1 MAGILSRVM
10 GYTAP
15 SEPTSVGLENNPAVI
30 KETEYSFFIHL
41 NDNQLAAVLSK
52 YENNDFEIFL
62 EGKLPGNDSL
72 RPRIRQWLDSKGKF
86 KSASLETKV
95 PVGDS
100 KEEYPDDIC
109 QMNFRAL
116 AMACDSMTSRIRIH
130 IPLAKPDGMP
140 YLKADGSQMG
150 WELDLFYN
158 PVFDGSINNWV
169 KIELEVDAFTVKD
182 LDIIKVIPIEYER
195 LINSKSQDPEDRRII
210 GDLYSTGY
218 NIATNRNANYEAVPM
233 ALGIGTEDFF
243 SFSIPG
249 NEDLGLK
256 DIAIATVLA
265 ALFTALAKWISGKL
279 GGGSGGSS
287 GGSGGS
293 SGGSAGNKQP
303 AVVKMETAV
312 TKAKAAKPAAVKAV
326 PVAKAKAVEIT
337 RSAPTVKTRRTIDVA
352 ADTIAPLSQRTEEA
366 IETGINAK
374 NTDYRVL
381 TRTAIRTIEELKGFD
396 SFKSTW
402 GEPGPCT
409 LHLLM
414 DEINPTSSYY
424 DFLDIAG
431 ASTKLMRSIEGN
443 DHGFQYASFMT
454 RAGVLLKNG
463 GLIERM
469 CDPTIMREQLAVIH
483 ESLTEIVGK
492 LPAYLDDVDAAVA
505 GDALEVNED
514 LVKRVTEFHAYFTEE
529 NKPRSSYLFMTRDW
543 QDEARVSFANR
554 EEMINSKAD
563 LEAFVAVGHTFDHV
577 FDLEKLT
584 VLVNELTDGHLL
596 ARRISN
602 NLYDVAERMESKMDG
617 NYAGTPEL
625 RKQLVRI
632 FGRENVSKHFQLRN
646 NITSWAHSVSYWVTD
661 MVRVCNMTTRVCDA
675 IRSGFERTT
684 KAEEWLVRFQEDV
697 AKITDEDIKAYEE
710 KRYIVHG

>member
-62 EGKLPGNDSL
+62 EGKLPGNDSI
-72 RPRIRQWLDSKGKF
+72 RPRIRQWLDSQGKF
-86 KSASLETKV
+86 KSASLESKV

-100 KEEYPDDIC
+100 KEEYPDEIC

-116 AMACDSMTSRIRIH
+116 ALACDSMTSRIRIH
-130 IPLAKPDGMP
+130 IPLAKPDGEP
-140 YLKADGSQMG
+140 YRKADGSQMG

-169 KIELEVDAFTVKD
+169 KIELEVDALTVKD

-210 GDLYSTGY
+210 SDLYANGY
-218 NIATNRNANYEAVPM
+218 NIATNRNANYETVPR
-233 ALGIGTEDFF
+233 ALGVGTEDFF
-243 SFSIPG
+243 SFSMPG
-249 NEDLGLK
+249 NEDIGFK
-256 DIAIATVLA
+256 DVAIASVLA
-265 ALFTALAKWISGKL
+265 ALFVALAKWISSKL
-279 GGGSGGSS
+279 GGGSSS
-287 GGSGGS
+287 GGGGGS
-293 SGGSAGNKQP
+293 PSVGGEKQP
-303 AVVKMETAV
+303 TIVKMETAV
-312 TKAKAAKPAAVKAV
+312 TKAKAAKPAAVKAI
-326 PVAKAKAVEIT
+326 PAAKAKAVEIVRT
-337 RSAPTVKTRRTIDVA
+337 APVVKTRRTIDVA
-352 ADTIAPLSQRTEEA
+352 ANTIAPLSQRTEEA

-396 SFKSTW
+396 SFKSSW

-409 LHLLM
+409 LHLLL

-424 DFLDIAG
+424 EFLDIAT
-431 ASTKLMRSIEGN
+431 ANTKLLRAIERN
-443 DHGFQYASFMT
+443 DHGFQYASFMV
-454 RAGVLLKNG
+454 RAGVLLKNLT
-463 GLIERM
+463 LIEQM
-469 CDPTIMREQLAVIH
+469 CDPSLMREQLAVVH
-483 ESLTEIVGK
+483 GSLNVIVDK
-492 LPAYLDDVDAAVA
+492 LPAYLDAVDAAVE
-505 GDALEVNED
+505 GDALTVDESLIKQVI
-514 LVKRVTEFHAYFTEE
+514 EFKEYFSEE
-529 NKPRSSYLFMTRDW
+529 NKPKSNFLLMSWDR
-543 QDEARVSFANR
+543 QDEAKISFVSK
-554 EEMINSKAD
+554 ETMLESKAS
-563 LEAFVAVGHTFDHV
+563 LEEFVARGYSFEDI
-577 FDLEKLT
+577 FDLEKLSA
-584 VLVNELTDGHLL
+584 LASELSDGHLL

-602 NLYDVAERMESKMDG
+602 SLYDIAERMERKMDG
-617 NYAGTPEL
+617 GYAGTPEL

-632 FGRENVSKHFQLRN
+632 FGREHVSKHLQLRN
-646 NITSWAHSVSYWVTD
+646 DITSWAHSVSYWVSD

>member
-41 NDNQLAAVLSK
+41 NDSQLAAVLSK

-62 EGKLPGNDSL
+62 EGKLPGNDSI
-72 RPRIRQWLDSKGKF
+72 RPRIRQWLDSQGKF
-86 KSASLETKV
+86 KSASLESKV

-100 KEEYPDDIC
+100 KEEYPDEIC

-130 IPLAKPDGMP
+130 IPLAKPDGEP
-140 YLKADGSQMG
+140 YRKADGSQMG

-169 KIELEVDAFTVKD
+169 KIELEVDALTVRD

-210 GDLYSTGY
+210 SDLYANGY
-218 NIATNRNANYEAVPM
+218 NIATNRNANYETVPR
-233 ALGIGTEDFF
+233 ALGVGTEDFF
-243 SFSIPG
+243 SFSMPG
-249 NEDLGLK
+249 NEDIGFK
-256 DIAIATVLA
+256 DVAIASVLA
-265 ALFTALAKWISGKL
+265 ALFVALAKWISSKL
-279 GGGSGGSS
+279 GGGSSS
-287 GGSGGS
+287 GGGGS
-293 SGGSAGNKQP
+293 PSVSNEKQP
-303 AVVKMETAV
+303 TIVKMETAV
-312 TKAKAAKPAAVKAV
+312 TKAKAAKPAAVKAI
-326 PVAKAKAVEIT
+326 PAAKAKAVEIVRT
-337 RSAPTVKTRRTIDVA
+337 APVVKTRRTIDVA
-352 ADTIAPLSQRTEEA
+352 ANTIAPLSQRTEEA

-374 NTDYRVL
+374 NADYRVL

-396 SFKSTW
+396 SFKSSW

-409 LHLLM
+409 LHLLL

-424 DFLDIAG
+424 EFLDIAT
-431 ASTKLMRSIEGN
+431 ANTKLLLAIKRN
-443 DHGFQYASFMT
+443 DHGFQYASFMV
-454 RAGVLLKNG
+454 RAGVLLKNLT
-463 GLIERM
+463 LIEQM
-469 CDPTIMREQLAVIH
+469 CDPSLMREQLAVVQG
-483 ESLTEIVGK
+483 SLNVIVDK
-492 LPAYLDDVDAAVA
+492 LPTYLDAVDAAVE
-505 GDALEVNED
+505 GDALTVDESLIKQVIE
-514 LVKRVTEFHAYFTEE
+514 LKEYFSEE
-529 NKPRSSYLFMTRDW
+529 NKPKSNFLLMSWDR
-543 QDEARVSFANR
+543 QDEAKISVVNKEAMLETKDGL
-554 EEMINSKAD
+554 EE
-563 LEAFVAVGHTFDHV
+563 FVARGYTFEDI
-577 FDLEKLT
+577 FDLEKLST
-584 VLVNELTDGHLL
+584 LANELSDGHLL

-602 NLYDVAERMESKMDG
+602 SLYDIAERMERKMDG
-617 NYAGTPEL
+617 GYAGTPEL

-632 FGRENVSKHFQLRN
+632 FGREHVSKHLQLRN
-646 NITSWAHSVSYWVTD
+646 DITSWAHSVSYWVSD
-661 MVRVCNMTTRVCDA
+661 MVRVCNMATRVCDA

-710 KRYIVHG
+710 KRYIIHG

>member
-62 EGKLPGNDSL
+62 EGKLPGNDSI
-72 RPRIRQWLDSKGKF
+72 RPRIRQWLDSQGKF
-86 KSASLETKV
+86 KSASLESKV

-100 KEEYPDDIC
+100 KEEYPDEIC

-130 IPLAKPDGMP
+130 IPLAKPDGEP
-140 YLKADGSQMG
+140 YRKADGSQMG

-169 KIELEVDAFTVKD
+169 KIELEVDALTVRD

-210 GDLYSTGY
+210 SDLYANGY
-218 NIATNRNANYEAVPM
+218 NIATNRNANYETVPR
-233 ALGIGTEDFF
+233 ALGVGTEDFF
-243 SFSIPG
+243 SFSMPG
-249 NEDLGLK
+249 NEDIGFK
-256 DIAIATVLA
+256 DVAIASVLA
-265 ALFTALAKWISGKL
+265 ALFVALAKWISSKL
-279 GGGSGGSS
+279 GGGSSS
-287 GGSGGS
+287 GGGGS
-293 SGGSAGNKQP
+293 PSVSNEKQP
-303 AVVKMETAV
+303 TIVKMETAV
-312 TKAKAAKPAAVKAV
+312 TKAKAAKPAAVKAI
-326 PVAKAKAVEIT
+326 PAAKAKAVEIVRT
-337 RSAPTVKTRRTIDVA
+337 APAVKTRRTIDVA
-352 ADTIAPLSQRTEEA
+352 ANTIAPLSQRTEEA

-396 SFKSTW
+396 SFKSSW

-409 LHLLM
+409 LHLLL

-424 DFLDIAG
+424 EFLDIAT
-431 ASTKLMRSIEGN
+431 ANTMLLQAIKRN
-443 DHGFQYASFMT
+443 DHGFQYASFMV
-454 RAGVLLKNG
+454 RAGVLLKNLT
-463 GLIERM
+463 LIEQM
-469 CDPTIMREQLAVIH
+469 CDPSLMREQLAVVH
-483 ESLTEIVGK
+483 GSLNVIVDK
-492 LPAYLDDVDAAVA
+492 LPAYLDAVDAAVE
-505 GDALEVNED
+505 GDALTVDESLIKQVI
-514 LVKRVTEFHAYFTEE
+514 EFKEYFSEE
-529 NKPRSSYLFMTRDW
+529 NKPKSNFLLMSWDR
-543 QDEARVSFANR
+543 QDEAKISVVSKEAMLETKAGL
-554 EEMINSKAD
+554 EE
-563 LEAFVAVGHTFDHV
+563 FVARGHTFEDI
-577 FDLEKLT
+577 FDLEKLSALT
-584 VLVNELTDGHLL
+584 NELSDGHLL

-602 NLYDVAERMESKMDG
+602 SLYDIAERMERKMDG
-617 NYAGTPEL
+617 GYAGTPDL

-632 FGRENVSKHFQLRN
+632 FGREHVSKHLQLRN
-646 NITSWAHSVSYWVTD
+646 DITSWAHSVSYWVSD

-675 IRSGFERTT
+675 IRTGFERTT